1 MTPMGYIEDG
11 GAGLSYTNGIGS
23 PQQVIGAADL
33 SASSSTGRTA
43 KSASDSLSLPSQN
56 GTGNSALNDQATLSS
71 TAAAFTQ
78 ALSGSD
84 VRADKVASL
93 QQSIA
98 AGTYSI
104 PSSDV
109 AAKVLNALLN

>member
-1 MTPMGYIEDG
+1 
-11 GAGLSYTNGIGS
+11 
-23 PQQVIGAADL
+23 
-33 SASSSTGRTA
+33 
-43 KSASDSLSLPSQN
+43 
-56 GTGNSALNDQATLSS
+56 
-71 TAAAFTQ
+71 
-78 ALSGSD
+78 LSGSD